1 MNIRFTKMH
10 GIGNDYVYVNCFQET
25 VENPVE
31 VEMYMIASELTQ
43 LDGVEAG
50 EVPAE
55 AKNDAI
61 NYEKEIS
68 MLENE

>member
-1 MNIRFTKMH
+1 MTNNVLTELGGGKL
-10 GIGNDYVYVNCFQET
+10 
-25 VENPVE
+25 ENPVT
-31 VEMYMIASELTQ
+31 VETYTITSELTR
-43 LDGVEAG
+43 LGGVEAG

-68 MLENE
+68 LLENE